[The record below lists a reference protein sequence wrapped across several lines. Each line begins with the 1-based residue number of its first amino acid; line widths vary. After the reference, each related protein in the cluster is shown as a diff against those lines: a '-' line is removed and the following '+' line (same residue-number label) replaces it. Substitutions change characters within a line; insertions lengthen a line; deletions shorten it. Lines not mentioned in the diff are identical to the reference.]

1 MNDGN
6 FLVSYVKECASGK
19 VAFND
24 CGPVWQ
30 FGVIAFALVATIILL
45 LALISPAKVETVKS

>member
-6 FLVSYVKECASGK
+6 FLVSYVQECASGK

-24 CGPVWQ
+24 CGPLWQ
-30 FGVIAFALVATIILL
+30 FGVIAFVLVAAIILL
-45 LALISPAKVETVKS
+45 LAFLAPPKPEAARS

>member
-1 MNDGN
+1 MNDSN
-6 FLVSYVKECASGK
+6 FVLSYVRECASGK

-45 LALISPAKVETVKS
+45 LALMTPAKPATVKS